1 MDRESVERV
10 KTKPTP
16 ADFVEMTIAVFVM
29 AFGVILTVRSLQ
41 GVSPVSSL
49 VYVLSEMSGLTLGT
63 MTFVVYFLFVLVQ
76 CAVYRDRGMT
86 VRVFSQLPYTILYS
100 VCMDLFDYTLAPLQ
114 ADTLSGQWGLVLAGA
129 NVSMLP
135 DDGLMLAV
143 HRATRIPLGRSI
155 ILVNVLSVG
164 LAFALSLGILGG
176 FYGVGLGTL
185 FMMVAQGYIVKALT
199 PAFKRVRRNGHLDRC
214 MMNMMRRGM
223 ESREGIEPPSADLQS
238 AP

>member
-1 MDRESVERV
+1 MDKESVERV

-86 VRVFSQLPYTILYS
+86 IIQMLTRSILTTN
-100 VCMDLFDYTLAPLQ
+100 MAFPPPR
-114 ADTLSGQWGLVLAGA
+114 
-129 NVSMLP
+129 M
-135 DDGLMLAV
+135 
-143 HRATRIPLGRSI
+143 IPL
-155 ILVNVLSVG
+155 LV
-164 LAFALSLGILGG
+164 GIW
-176 FYGVGLGTL
+176 
-185 FMMVAQGYIVKALT
+185 
-199 PAFKRVRRNGHLDRC
+199 
-214 MMNMMRRGM
+214 
-223 ESREGIEPPSADLQS
+223 
-238 AP
+238 

>member
-1 MDRESVERV
+1 ME
-10 KTKPTP
+10 
-16 ADFVEMTIAVFVM
+16 AD
-29 AFGVILTVRSLQ
+29 
-41 GVSPVSSL
+41 
-49 VYVLSEMSGLTLGT
+49 
-63 MTFVVYFLFVLVQ
+63 
-76 CAVYRDRGMT
+76 
-86 VRVFSQLPYTILYS
+86 
-100 VCMDLFDYTLAPLQ
+100 
-114 ADTLSGQWGLVLAGA
+114 A

-199 PAFKRVRRNGHLDRC
+199 PAFKSVRRNGHLD
-214 MMNMMRRGM
+214 
-223 ESREGIEPPSADLQS
+223 
-238 AP
+238 